1 MKAFS
6 KRLQSPRNL
15 GSLILCATKPFLR
28 KFKTPPIHCSPLI
41 HVNNDID
48 WNNLNITKYK
58 DSFLFIIYRRKDLN
72 VFSDLSFLFTLAF
85 SITPTSLLLK
95 IFCFREAR
103 YYAWEIEQLNEQQL
117 TPGLITFCWNFV
129 DVPTYQSLQ
138 RSVRDFL
145 NLFKCWVIFQSQKT
159 KMVSIHSYSLYMK
172 TKS

>member
-15 GSLILCATKPFLR
+15 GSLILCATKPFWR
-28 KFKTPPIHCSPLI
+28 KFKTPPIHRSPLI

-95 IFCFREAR
+95 IF
-103 YYAWEIEQLNEQQL
+103 I
-117 TPGLITFCWNFV
+117 
-129 DVPTYQSLQ
+129 
-138 RSVRDFL
+138 
-145 NLFKCWVIFQSQKT
+145 
-159 KMVSIHSYSLYMK
+159 
-172 TKS
+172 